1 MLSRVVARRGP
12 RSTLLRLLSTT
23 PPGASSPPSSVSV
36 VPPPQTINAPPVHT
50 FSTPLESALHTQIK
64 TLGPLPLST
73 YTSLCMTHPTFG
85 YYTTSNPLMGL
96 DNKGDFVTSPGL
108 SQAFG
113 ETLAA
118 WVCYNLKEF
127 RYVEYGPGDGTL
139 CKDFLR
145 TMDMLNRRPLE
156 CYLID
161 ESPVLIEEQI
171 KTLSVKIDDYKH
183 DVKDI
188 PSNMVVKTGMEELE

>member
-1 MLSRVVARRGP
+1 MLSRVVACRGP

-118 WVCYNLKEF
+118 WVCYNLKEVS
-127 RYVEYGPGDGTL
+127 R
-139 CKDFLR
+139 
-145 TMDMLNRRPLE
+145 
-156 CYLID
+156 
-161 ESPVLIEEQI
+161 
-171 KTLSVKIDDYKH
+171 SVR
-183 DVKDI
+183 V
-188 PSNMVVKTGMEELE
+188 